1 MSGGSPTPL
10 AEALE
15 RACAHAPYLRRLA
28 AREEDIAATLA
39 AEDLAGALTLVGA
52 PEADEGVAAELRRE
66 KRRLALA
73 IAVGDL
79 AGALPLEAVTQ
90 RLSAFA
96 DRALDRAIATAIE
109 ERTPGAAA
117 AGFVAIALGKH
128 GSGELNYS
136 SDIDPIL
143 LFDPA
148 TLPCRPREEPAEA
161 ALRIARRVVELLQ
174 TVDDGYVF
182 RVDLR
187 LRPSPE
193 ATPLALPVSAAISYY
208 ESSALPWERAAFIR
222 ARAAAGDVAL
232 GERFLAA
239 IRPFVWRRALD
250 FGAIGEI
257 RAMSRRIRDHHRAG
271 QLLGPGY
278 DLKRGRGGIR
288 EVEFYAQIHQLIH
301 GGRDPAL
308 RAPATLDAL
317 AALGAAGRIDPADAA
332 MLADAYRLYRT
343 VEHRLQMIE
352 DKQTHSLPADVAA
365 LDNVAMLDGRADGAA
380 LLAALRPFV
389 EQVGTLYD
397 GLDPAEDASLPR
409 DPPALAAALEAAGF
423 VPGQAAADRITS
435 WRSGS
440 ARALRSAAAQSALEA
455 VLPGLVAALGRA
467 PDPMVALNRFDDV
480 VRALPSAI
488 NLFRLL
494 EAQPLLARL
503 LGDVLSLAPT
513 LADMLARRP
522 ELIDGLIDAS
532 ALDPP
537 PDVAALAR
545 RFALA
550 GAGED
555 YQGLLDRVRQ
565 EVGELRFAQ
574 GVQIVSG
581 ARDPLAVA
589 GGYARIAEAALEVL
603 AAATVKEFEAAH
615 GRVPGGELLVLA
627 LGRFGGGALTHAS
640 DLDIVYLF
648 TGDFAAESKGKRPLG
663 ATHYFNR
670 LAQRVSAALSVP
682 TAAGPLYEID
692 TRLRPSGTQGL
703 LAVSLDSFARYQR
716 EGAWTWEHMA
726 LARAR
731 PIFGSA
737 KARAA
742 LQAVI
747 DATLMR
753 FREPAVL
760 LADAV
765 KMRGDVA
772 RHKPPA
778 GPLDVKLLPGGLI
791 DLEFV
796 VHVTQLRERKG
807 FDPRLKEA
815 IAALVAAGLLPAS
828 LGDAHDV
835 LTRLLVVLRLVSPA
849 AEEPSEPAKAVIARA
864 CGLADWPAVLA
875 ALDAARQSVSESWRR
890 IVAEAAGDE

>member
-1 MSGGSPTPL
+1 MTATFPL
-10 AEALE
+10 AAALE
-15 RACAHAPYLRRLA
+15 RGTRHAPYLWRLA
-28 AREEDIAATLA
+28 GREADVAVALAGDDLAAALRLAEAPEPDDSIAAA
-39 AEDLAGALTLVGA
+39 
-52 PEADEGVAAELRRE
+52 LRRE

-79 AGALPLEAVTQ
+79 AGALPLEDVTA

-96 DRALDRAIATAIE
+96 DRALDRAIAAAIE
-109 ERTPGAAA
+109 ERTPGKAAE
-117 AGFVAIALGKH
+117 GFVAIALGKH
-128 GSGELNYS
+128 GSAELNYS

-143 LFDPA
+143 LFDA
-148 TLPCRPREEPAEA
+148 DTLPRRASEEPIEA
-161 ALRIARRVVELLQ
+161 AVRIARRVVELLQ
-174 TVDDGYVF
+174 TIDGDGYVF

-232 GERFLAA
+232 GERFLSA

-257 RAMSRRIRDHHRAG
+257 RAMSRRIRDHHHAG
-271 QLLGPGY
+271 QRFGPGY

-301 GGRDPAL
+301 GGREPAL
-308 RAPATLDAL
+308 RAPATIDAL
-317 AALGAAGRIDPADAA
+317 AALGAAGRIDPADAD
-332 MLADAYRLYRT
+332 MLAGAYRLYRT
-343 VEHRLQMIE
+343 VEHRLQMVE
-352 DKQTHSLPADVAA
+352 DRQTHSLPVDPGALDSVAA
-365 LDNVAMLDGRADGAA
+365 LDGRADGGA
-380 LLAALRPFV
+380 LLAALRPQV
-389 EQVGTLYD
+389 ERVGALYD
-397 GLDPAEDASLPR
+397 GLDPAADDRLPL
-409 DPPALAAALEAAGF
+409 DPSALAGALEAAGF
-423 VPGQAAADRITS
+423 APGKAAADRIAG
-435 WRSGS
+435 WRSGG
-440 ARALRSAAAQSALEA
+440 ARALRSAAAQAALEA
-455 VLPGLVAALGRA
+455 VLPGLMTALGRA
-467 PDPMVALNRFDDV
+467 ADPMVALNRFDDV

-494 EAQPLLARL
+494 EARPPLADL
-503 LGDVLSLAPT
+503 LGDVLSLAPV
-513 LADMLARRP
+513 LAEMLARRP
-522 ELIDGLIDAS
+522 DLIDGLIDAS
-532 ALDPP
+532 ALEPP
-537 PDVAALAR
+537 PDVAALAK
-545 RFALA
+545 RFAKA
-550 GAGED
+550 GRGAD
-555 YQGLLDRVRQ
+555 YEGLLDRVRQ

-581 ARDPLAVA
+581 ACDPLAVA

-603 AAATVKEFEAAH
+603 AGATVAEFEAAH
-615 GRVPGGELLVLA
+615 GRVAGGELIVMA

-640 DLDIVYLF
+640 DLDLVYLF
-648 TGDFAAESKGKRPLG
+648 TGDFSAESDGRRPLG

-670 LAQRVSAALSVP
+670 LAQRVTAALSVP

-731 PIFGSA
+731 PVFGSA
-737 KARAA
+737 PARAA

-753 FREPAVL
+753 FREPATL
-760 LADAV
+760 LGDAV

-778 GPLDVKLLPGGLI
+778 GPLDVKLMPGGLI
-791 DLEFV
+791 DLEFT

-807 FDPRLKEA
+807 FDPYLPGA
-815 IAALVAAGLLPAS
+815 IAALVAAGLLPPA
-828 LGDAHDV
+828 LAEAHDV
-835 LTRLLVVLRLVSPA
+835 LTRLLVTLRLVSPA
-849 AEEPSEPAKAVIARA
+849 SAEPSLPAQAAIARA
-864 CGLADWPAVLA
+864 CGVADWPTVLA
-875 ALDAARQSVSESWRR
+875 GLDAARQSVAESWRR
-890 IVAEAAGDE
+890 IVAEAGDEG